1 MKIREQKYELSLLP
15 SLHRQKKEA
24 YFFHYHSGIHVR
36 YYVGVLQYI
45 ANSFADKFPIGDA
58 QDGGYKIYIVIFMA
72 IVVPLS
78 CTSIVD
84 QQSR

>member
-1 MKIREQKYELSLLP
+1 
-15 SLHRQKKEA
+15 
-24 YFFHYHSGIHVR
+24 
-36 YYVGVLQYI
+36 VGVCSI
-45 ANSFADKFPIGDA
+45 FKNSFADKFPIGDA

-84 QQSR
+84 QQWMGDIRGGVW